1 MSGQHHEFCIMPKAP
16 VQGQCYDEYEPHKY
30 RDVITIHDDDLLTID
45 YGGETEFYWHTLDIS
60 GKGLAAYGITL
71 ISPDAAQKLIDI
83 LPADEAF
90 LELGGLLRTAISQ
103 NRYVIHFG
111 I

>member
-1 MSGQHHEFCIMPKAP
+1 MSGQYHEFGIMPEPP
-16 VQGQCYDEYEPHKY
+16 VRGRRYEEYEPQKY
-30 RDVITIHDDDLLTID
+30 QPLALVHDDDLLTID
-45 YGGETEFYWHTLDIS
+45 YGNNIDFFWHTTDIS

-71 ISPDAAQKLIDI
+71 ISPEVAHQLAEL

-90 LELGGLLRTAISQ
+90 LELGGLLKTAISQ
-103 NRYVIHFG
+103 NKFVIHFG

>member
-1 MSGQHHEFCIMPKAP
+1 MSGQYHEFCIMPEPP
-16 VQGQCYDEYEPHKY
+16 VSGKRYDEYEPHKY
-30 RDVITIHDDDLLTID
+30 SDIITIHDDDLLTID
-45 YGGETEFYWHTLDIS
+45 YGGSIDFFWHTTDIS

-71 ISPDAAQKLIDI
+71 ISPDAAQALAEL
-83 LPADEAF
+83 LPADDAF

-103 NRYVIHFG
+103 NKYVIHFG